1 MLVKL
6 VKYDF
11 KAMSK
16 IMFPIFL
23 VMIGISL
30 VLGILTKLRMDNSWL
45 FGFIVTCF
53 MVAMIGSGIA
63 SIICISNRFNQGL
76 LKNEGYLS
84 FALPVKTSTHI
95 IAKLLNGV
103 IWSVFEGL
111 AVLAS
116 VLIVGLIAA
125 NSRELLEAYRFV
137 LKMFGLVD
145 KDVIVGL
152 LHAVSLSTLELI
164 AAVCLIYAA
173 YAIAHLFEKHKSLI
187 MGGVILLFIAIRTML
202 TTDVI
207 FSDAFGFSTNMWLWY
222 LQSLIPIAVYSFIT
236 WFILDKRLNLE

>member
-1 MLVKL
+1 MLGKL

-16 IMFPIFL
+16 IMFPIFM
-23 VMIGISL
+23 VMLGLSL
-30 VLGILTKLRMDNSWL
+30 VLGLMLKLRLDNGWV
-45 FGFIVTCF
+45 FGFIATAF
-53 MVAMIGSGIA
+53 IVAMIGSGIA

-84 FALPVKTSTHI
+84 FALPVKTGTHI

-116 VLIVGLIAA
+116 ICIVGMIAA
-125 NSRELLEAYRFV
+125 NSKELLEAYRFI
-137 LKMFGLVD
+137 LKMFGLMD
-145 KDVIVGL
+145 KDVIIGL

-164 AAVCLIYAA
+164 AGVCLIYAA
-173 YAIAHLFEKHKSLI
+173 YAIAHLFEKHKSLV
-187 MGGVILLFIAIRTML
+187 MAGVILLFIVLRTML
-202 TTDVI
+202 TTNVI
-207 FSDAFGFSTNMWLWY
+207 FSDAFGIRPEIWLWY
-222 LQSLIPIAVYSFIT
+222 LQSLIPIAVYTFIT